1 MVLAAK
7 IESVPCTEK
16 NPFGCPDLMKTIYT
30 GEIVPEFSTP
40 QILFSDQQS
49 SNQQEDSNLVLGYV
63 AIAISLVTGV
73 AIILGKS

>member
-49 SNQQEDSNLVLGYV
+49 TN
-63 AIAISLVTGV
+63 
-73 AIILGKS
+73 